1 MLEIKDNYKKNAQ
14 KIHLFFAVIVIF
26 VALKNIFDFKSELLF
41 ISKLTSLCMS
51 IIIYI
56 ISKVK
61 IDDKELS
68 NINYIGLAFLYISIG
83 RFLELESISQ
93 IYINKKNVDFY
104 QLVSYLEIVN
114 IISAFILF
122 KFKCSS
128 KVQHIVYNVN
138 LIVLYNVA
146 EYGRYLLVIPNE
158 NLVSL
163 INSLIKIILIVTYF
177 TLINKFSAHIKVE
190 KEVCITFGKVVL
202 VTIILEVINN
212 IFSIDLTL
220 LTQLIKAH
228 IYISIYYKLESLI
241 YNVAY
246 SKAKIDL
253 NKSLKKKI
261 DKNKNLKL
269 TEKEVYGLNRNLEK
283 SEQTYYDLLKTFY
296 DIIIIFDKNKAIY
309 TNYFGKYSNYKL
321 SEEYFCDDVNTDFV
335 LEKIFEDKYEDIKK
349 KEEFFIVIEKKDKDY
364 KKQTLEI
371 ELKKIY
377 DDKKILSINNITEA
391 VNKKEEIIKL
401 KNKIN
406 EEKIKDEFYANIS
419 HELRTPINVIYSG
432 LQLNSIY
439 IENKEIEKVKGN
451 NKIIKQ
457 NCLRLIRTV
466 NNFIDSNKLAENKIV
481 FNKEVYNIV
490 DIIDNIVLSCDYYM
504 KQKNIK
510 VTFDPEFEEIYMS
523 CDKSHIERI
532 MLNILSNSLKYGKE
546 FGNIFVTLLLED
558 DNIIIEVMNDAEA
571 VEEGK
576 RKLIFEK
583 FTKINN
589 SLSRPSEGS
598 GLGLFLT
605 KGLVELNGGNIEII
619 SGKEVGNIFKMTL
632 PYDKS
637 IEKGESLVNKE
648 LKVNE
653 LKEMVDIEFS
663 DIYF

>member
-261 DKNKNLKL
+261 EKNKKLKL
-269 TEKEVYGLNRNLEK
+269 REKELFGLNRNLEK